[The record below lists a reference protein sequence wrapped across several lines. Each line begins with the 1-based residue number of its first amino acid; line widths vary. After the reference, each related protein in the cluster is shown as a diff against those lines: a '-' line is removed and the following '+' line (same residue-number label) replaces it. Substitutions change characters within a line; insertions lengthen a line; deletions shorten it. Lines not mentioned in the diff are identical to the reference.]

1 MGLIPHKRD
10 KGGVY
15 FNSMVFVKAQP
26 GDTSDT
32 LIRKFTRKV
41 LSEGILQDLKK
52 REFYQKPAEVRKE
65 KAKELSKR
73 LRHPRRSY

>member
-1 MGLIPHKRD
+1 
-10 KGGVY
+10 
-15 FNSMVFVKAQP
+15 MVFVKAQP
-26 GDTSDT
+26 GETSDS

-65 KAKELSKR
+65 KKKELKRR
-73 LRHPRRSY
+73 LRHPNRL

>member
-1 MGLIPHKRD
+1 
-10 KGGVY
+10 
-15 FNSMVFVKAQP
+15 MVWVKAQP

-65 KAKELSKR
+65 KKR
-73 LRHPRRSY
+73 EIERRIRQGNR